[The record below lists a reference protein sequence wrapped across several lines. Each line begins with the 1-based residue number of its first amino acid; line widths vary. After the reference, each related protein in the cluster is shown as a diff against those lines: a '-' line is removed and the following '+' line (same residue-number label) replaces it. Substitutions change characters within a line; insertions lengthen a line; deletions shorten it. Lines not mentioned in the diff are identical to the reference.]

1 MNKLSFCSLTQYLN
15 EEIDPLE
22 ATDPKG
28 AIKSVIDGRREVGY
42 DRLGKAELR
51 KLKNAGVEY
60 VVVPRNDS
68 LTYYIFYTNEE
79 KARRLYDI
87 SQRHGG
93 KLSPKSPEEAR
104 EIGALLG
111 YEKDSIDDYVR
122 KKFSYKVPIVP
133 NVNIED
139 LSDYD

>member
-1 MNKLSFCSLTQYLN
+1 MNKLSFCSLSQYLN

-51 KLKNAGVEY
+51 KLEKAGVEY
-60 VVVPRNDS
+60 VIVPRKDS
-68 LTYYIFYTNEE
+68 LVYYIFYTDKE
-79 KARRLYDI
+79 KAKRLYDI

-93 KLSPKSPEEAR
+93 KLSPKSPDEAR
-104 EIGALLG
+104 EIGTLLG
-111 YEKDSIDDYVR
+111 YSKNSIDEYVR
-122 KKFSYKVPIVP
+122 KKFSYKVPVVP
-133 NVNIED
+133 NINIED
-139 LSDYD
+139 LNDYD